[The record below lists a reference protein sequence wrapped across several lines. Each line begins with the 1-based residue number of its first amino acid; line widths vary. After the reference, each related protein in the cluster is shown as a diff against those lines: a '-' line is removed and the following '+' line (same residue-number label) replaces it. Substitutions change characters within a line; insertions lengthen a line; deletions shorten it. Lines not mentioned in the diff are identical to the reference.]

1 MNQKINDMKSQNT
14 RYSKK
19 FKTISE
25 YINSFPED
33 TAQKLRT
40 IRKITNKNAPQA
52 TEVISYNMPAFKL
65 NGIVVYFAA
74 FKKHVGFYPL
84 PSAIKSFRKE
94 LTKYKTSKGAI
105 QFPLDKPLPV
115 ALISKI
121 IKYRV
126 KENLTKIRA

>member
-1 MNQKINDMKSQNT
+1 MKSQNT